1 MPPDLSLL
9 GSAPLPGA
17 RPTERRYVLSLG
29 SQQGNRHVHWHVVP
43 LPPGVPYHEQQTAL
57 FDVRN
62 GWREFPPDELRLLA
76 ASVGEAMR
84 V

>member
-1 MPPDLSLL
+1 
-9 GSAPLPGA
+9 
-17 RPTERRYVLSLG
+17 
-29 SQQGNRHVHWHVVP
+29 VHWHVVP
-43 LPPGVPYHEQQTAL
+43 LPPGVPYHELQTAL

>member
-1 MPPDLSLL
+1 
-9 GSAPLPGA
+9 
-17 RPTERRYVLSLG
+17 
-29 SQQGNRHVHWHVVP
+29 VHWHVVP
-43 LPPGVPYHEQQTAL
+43 LPPGVPYHELTAL

-84 V
+84 A